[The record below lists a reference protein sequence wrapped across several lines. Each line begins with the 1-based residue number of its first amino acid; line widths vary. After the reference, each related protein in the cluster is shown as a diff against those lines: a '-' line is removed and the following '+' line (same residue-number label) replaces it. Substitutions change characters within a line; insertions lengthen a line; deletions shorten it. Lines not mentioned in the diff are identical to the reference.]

1 MALRMLSLTGL
12 ASCMSLKPYPITT
25 GTTKIVYAEHANS
38 GVASQTRFELS
49 AESLVWDFTEPRYNR
64 HLRDVTSYERQEFE
78 ALITTLSKV
87 KFSAVDSH
95 DYSSGG
101 SGWGCAFYDAKG
113 SYLQFNDT
121 YKLSGDYEQVIRQ
134 ILDFAQSHKPD
145 GLKRYEALKAQ
156 PHEPGKYGDF
166 ETLPTELER
175 YAVSKP

>member
-1 MALRMLSLTGL
+1 MLSLTGL

-25 GTTKIVYAEHANS
+25 DTTKIVYAEHANS

-49 AESLVWDFTEPRYNR
+49 IESLSWDFIEPRYNR
-64 HLRDVTSYERQEFE
+64 HLRDVSTYEQQDFKT
-78 ALITTLSKV
+78 LITTLSKI

-101 SGWGCAFYDAKG
+101 SGWGCTFYDAKG

-121 YKLSGDYEQVIRQ
+121 YKLSGDYEQVVRQ

-145 GLKRYEALKAQ
+145 GLKRYESLKAH
-156 PHEPGKYGDF
+156 PHEQGLYGDF

>member
-64 HLRDVTSYERQEFE
+64 HLRDVTSYEKQEFE

-101 SGWGCAFYDAKG
+101 SG
-113 SYLQFNDT
+113 
-121 YKLSGDYEQVIRQ
+121 
-134 ILDFAQSHKPD
+134 
-145 GLKRYEALKAQ
+145 
-156 PHEPGKYGDF
+156 
-166 ETLPTELER
+166 
-175 YAVSKP
+175 